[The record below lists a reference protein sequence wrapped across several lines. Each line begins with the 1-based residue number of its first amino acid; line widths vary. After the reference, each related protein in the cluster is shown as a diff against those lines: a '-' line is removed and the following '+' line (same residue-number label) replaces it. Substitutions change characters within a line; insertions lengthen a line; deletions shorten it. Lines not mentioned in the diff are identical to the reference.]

1 MRRLTFNES
10 SDVMQVLGSMKLH
23 RFFNKQDKGTKYE
36 LYQLMLEDENEFKS
50 KVLEMYREKYPNK
63 ADAVEEQQN
72 KVSKAM
78 ETQDK
83 YTKEKLSSFFKTQ
96 GIIKPSDTTLNAFER
111 QDIMANFNKFYNFVG
126 KLTLDH
132 DKQAQFNFY
141 DIQQRQNFIAV
152 AQQDKIIQQNDEI
165 VQQNQKLIEQN
176 EQMIELMKQMAN
188 KK

>member
-36 LYQLMLEDENEFKS
+36 LYQLMLEDEDEFKS

-72 KVSKAM
+72 KASEAM

-96 GIIKPSDTTLNAFER
+96 GINKPSDTTLNAFER

-152 AQQDKIIQQNDEI
+152 AQNDEI
-165 VQQNQKLIEQN
+165 IKQNDKIVEQNETLIEQN
-176 EQMIELMKQMAN
+176 ETMIELMKQMAN
-188 KK
+188 K

>member
-36 LYQLMLEDENEFKS
+36 LYQLMLEDEGEFKS

-63 ADAVEEQQN
+63 ADAVEEQQS
-72 KVSKAM
+72 KVNQAM

-152 AQQDKIIQQNDEI
+152 AQNDEI
-165 VQQNQKLIEQN
+165 IKQNDKIVEQNETLIEQN

-188 KK
+188 K